1 MTWAA
6 DLVLVVHSVFVAFVV
21 LGFALIWAGHFAGWR
36 WVRNHVFRS
45 LHLAAIT
52 FVAIEA
58 LIGMTCPLTEIENG
72 LRGNADE
79 RSFIA
84 RILHAVIFY
93 DFPEWVFTVAYV
105 GFAVITALTIRWVP
119 IERKPG

>member
-1 MTWAA
+1 MAWAA
-6 DLVLVVHSVFVAFVV
+6 DLVLVVHSLFVAFVV
-21 LGFALIWAGHFAGWR
+21 AGFALIWLGHWR
-36 WVRNHVFRS
+36 NWSWVRNNVFRS

-58 LIGMTCPLTEIENG
+58 LIGMTCPLTELENG
-72 LRGNADE
+72 LRGNADD
-79 RSFIA
+79 RSFVA
-84 RILHAVIFY
+84 RVLHAVIFY

-119 IERKPG
+119 IDRK

>member
-1 MTWAA
+1 MAWAA
-6 DLVLVVHSVFVAFVV
+6 DLVLVAYSLFVAFVFA
-21 LGFALIWAGHFAGWR
+21 GFSLIWLGHWR
-36 WVRNHVFRS
+36 NWSWVRNNVFRS

-58 LIGMTCPLTEIENG
+58 LIGMTCPLTELENG
-72 LRGNADE
+72 LRGNADD
-79 RSFIA
+79 RSFVA
-84 RILHAVIFY
+84 RVLHAVIFY

-119 IERKPG
+119 IDRK